1 MLDRVYK
8 FVQTVSN
15 NELNGNVTPLEF
27 KLLTNNSVDEL
38 NEERIEK
45 YKAMAERERRQGKLF
60 SIESMT
66 GQLREKIM
74 HYYFSADVSKVDGKF
89 PVPADCR
96 YIDLIEYNGIEAEQL
111 KNRKEF
117 KIIANFAD
125 TKPTNATP
133 VYLKIGDKV
142 ELAPTEIPGPV
153 AFYYLRIPKKA
164 NWTYQMIQNTPVFD
178 PDSPDFQDIDIHP
191 SEEYDLCVRILQK
204 LGVNLKE
211 EQLVQYGLT
220 KESNDFQKENA
231 R

>member
-1 MLDRVYK
+1 MIDRVYK

-15 NELNGNVTPLEF
+15 NELNGNVSPLEF

-45 YKAMAERERRQGKLF
+45 YKTMAERERKQGKMF
-60 SIESMT
+60 SIESIT

-74 HYYFSADVSKVDGKF
+74 HYYLSQEVPIDNGKYPLPADV
-89 PVPADCR
+89 R
-96 YIDLIEYNGIEAEQL
+96 YIDSVEYNGVEAEPM
-111 KNRKEF
+111 KNRKDF
-117 KIIANFAD
+117 KKISNFAD
-125 TKPTNATP
+125 T
-133 VYLKIGDKV
+133 
-142 ELAPTEIPGPV
+142 APTTALPIYLVVNNKIEIGPGTIADPIAV
-153 AFYYLRIPKKA
+153 YYLRTPKKA
-164 NWTYQMIQNTPVFD
+164 NWTYQMINSTPSFD
-178 PDSPDFQDIDIHP
+178 PDHPDFQDIDIHP

-220 KESNDFQKENA
+220 KENNDFQKENA